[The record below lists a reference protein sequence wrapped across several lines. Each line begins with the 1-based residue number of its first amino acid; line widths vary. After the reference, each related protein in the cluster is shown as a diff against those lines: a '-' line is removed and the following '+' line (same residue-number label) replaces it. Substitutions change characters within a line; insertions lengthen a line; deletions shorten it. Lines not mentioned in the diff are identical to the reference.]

1 MGNQKENARAN
12 AMKLETVPVREIR
25 PNPFQPR
32 QRFEQESLKELA
44 NSLRNADIIQPIVV
58 RRHQKGYQIIAGE
71 RRWRAAQIAGLKEIP
86 CIVRETPEEK
96 ILLESLVE
104 NLHRLSLTDLE
115 RENAIYELWKNRK
128 TLGFETKAQLASA
141 IGIPAQSVESDIAA
155 WEFRRKEGGIPPSTP
170 TYIITRTEGLPVKE
184 RKKIIEKVQT
194 GKLQAQEA
202 YTAIKVL
209 RKASEPVKE
218 ELLKAKPILTP
229 RMAETIVEGV
239 PDEKQQRHI
248 LEQVRLKRLT
258 EDEVQ
263 DWVSEVRRAREKGEL
278 TGKEMGVKKGT
289 TYTVGEYECEHCKK
303 HYLIKCNGK
312 QDWLE

>member
-1 MGNQKENARAN
+1 
-12 AMKLETVPVREIR
+12 MKLVTVPVREIR

-32 QRFEQESLKELA
+32 QRFEEESLKELA
-44 NSLRNADIIQPIVV
+44 NSLRSTEIIQPIIV
-58 RRHQKGYQIIAGE
+58 RRIQKGYQIIAGE
-71 RRWRAAQIAGLKEIP
+71 RRWRAAQIAGLKEVP
-86 CIVRETPEEK
+86 CIVRESPEEK

-104 NLHRLSLTDLE
+104 NLHRKDLTDIE
-115 RENAIYELWKNRK
+115 RENAIHELWKNRK
-128 TLGFETKAQLASA
+128 PLGFETKPELASA
-141 IGIPAQSVESDIAA
+141 IGIPVQNVENDIAA

-209 RKASEPVKE
+209 RKASEPVKQD
-218 ELLKAKPILTP
+218 LLKPKPVLTP
-229 RMAETIVEGV
+229 RMAETIVEEV

-248 LEQVRLKRLT
+248 LEQVKLKRLT

-263 DWVSEVRRAREKGEL
+263 DWVSEIRRARE
-278 TGKEMGVKKGT
+278 TGGFPRKEMGVKEGT
-289 TYTVGEYECEHCKK
+289 TYTVGEYECTHCKK

>member
-1 MGNQKENARAN
+1 
-12 AMKLETVPVREIR
+12 MKLESVPVREIR

-32 QRFEQESLKELA
+32 QGFEQESLKELA
-44 NSLRNADIIQPIVV
+44 NSLRNADVIQPIVV
-58 RRHQKGYQIIAGE
+58 RRHQRGYQIIAGE

-104 NLHRLSLTDLE
+104 NLHRLDLTDIE
-115 RENAIYELWKNRK
+115 RENAVHELWKNRK
-128 TLGFETKAQLASA
+128 DLGFDTKTELGNA
-141 IGIPAQSVESDIAA
+141 IGIPPQNVENDIAA
-155 WEFRRKEGGIPPSTP
+155 WEFRHEEGGIPPSTP

-184 RKKIIEKVQT
+184 RKKIIEKVHT

-209 RKASEPVKE
+209 RKGSGPVKE

-229 RMAETIVEGV
+229 RMAEAIVEEV
-239 PDEKQQRHI
+239 HNEKQQRHI

-263 DWVSEVRRAREKGEL
+263 DWVGEVRRAREAGEL
-278 TGKEMGVKKGT
+278 PRKEMGVKEGT
-289 TYTVGEYECEHCKK
+289 TYTVGEYECAHCKK